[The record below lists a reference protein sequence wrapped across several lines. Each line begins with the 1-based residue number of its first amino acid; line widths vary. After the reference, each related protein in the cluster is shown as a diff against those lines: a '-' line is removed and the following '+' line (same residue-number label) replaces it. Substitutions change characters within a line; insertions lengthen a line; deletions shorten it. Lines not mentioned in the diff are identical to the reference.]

1 MKLTSPSQISAW
13 CAAHGFKPNRMLGQ
27 NFLIDQNT
35 LDFLVDA
42 AELRPGSRVLE
53 VGPGLGVVTEAL
65 IERGACVTAVEKDP
79 VLAERLPEA
88 LAEVPEGRLRVIPG
102 DMLEQDLDALLAPPG
117 FDVCVSNL
125 PYSCGTRILMDL
137 ARHPLAP
144 SLLVVTVQLE
154 VAERFAAP
162 PRHPARGLASVWL
175 QRLYDIEIARVVK
188 PTCFWPRPE
197 VSSAIVRLRRHGREP
212 LTPVATERFESL
224 VRLGFTHRRK
234 QLATTLR
241 HAPAPFTMS
250 PEHTAAFLSSLGL
263 DPRVRPE
270 ELTVAEWRSLAAES
284 LIHSPPEPV

>member
-1 MKLTSPSQISAW
+1 
-13 CAAHGFKPNRMLGQ
+13 
-27 NFLIDQNT
+27 
-35 LDFLVDA
+35 
-42 AELRPGSRVLE
+42 
-53 VGPGLGVVTEAL
+53 
-65 IERGACVTAVEKDP
+65 
-79 VLAERLPEA
+79 
-88 LAEVPEGRLRVIPG
+88 VIPG

-197 VSSAIVRLRRHGREP
+197 VSSAIVRLRR
-212 LTPVATERFESL
+212 
-224 VRLGFTHRRK
+224 
-234 QLATTLR
+234 
-241 HAPAPFTMS
+241 
-250 PEHTAAFLSSLGL
+250 
-263 DPRVRPE
+263 
-270 ELTVAEWRSLAAES
+270 LAAS
-284 LIHSPPEPV
+284 R